1 MSARPGSTGRE
12 SIAGILALIA
22 ILASLTSVLYY
33 AHFSDFYNPDSPGY
47 IAPAANLLAGKG
59 FADAQGNPDTLRT
72 PGYPLVILPFLWAH
86 LALKYLMLFQHL
98 LRVLIIVATAAFA
111 FHLSGSRR
119 QAVLVGIVLSLDLP
133 FLRSANNIMTEV
145 VFTLA
150 LGIALLLLWTGS
162 MKLSGRMVRC
172 VAAGLLCG
180 ATVLIRPVSIFLF
193 VPVAIYLAVVRRQ
206 WRAAAAF
213 CVAFLCLPLA
223 WAVRNDLKA
232 GYLGVSSISGYS
244 VMQSRAAGV
253 LAINDPGEFYAN
265 LDKRQAELAAQACHD
280 LERIHGVNDCEQLS
294 IPVRSAYYSKVG
306 VGILRRHPF
315 AYLKLAIRGSGMMML
330 TGSPASLSGIT
341 GLNFNV
347 AAKLLLLYTVPCLA
361 FAVFGLKQCWNMNR
375 AFFWLAALV
384 IGYFVVVSSGAET
397 FARFRVPVL
406 PLYSILIALGL
417 DSAWQRISIRRSSQP
432 Q

>member
-1 MSARPGSTGRE
+1 
-12 SIAGILALIA
+12 
-22 ILASLTSVLYY
+22 
-33 AHFSDFYNPDSPGY
+33 
-47 IAPAANLLAGKG
+47 
-59 FADAQGNPDTLRT
+59 
-72 PGYPLVILPFLWAH
+72 
-86 LALKYLMLFQHL
+86 
-98 LRVLIIVATAAFA
+98 
-111 FHLSGSRR
+111 
-119 QAVLVGIVLSLDLP
+119 
-133 FLRSANNIMTEV
+133 MTEV

-150 LGIALLLLWTGS
+150 LGIALKLLWTGS

-172 VAAGLLCG
+172 LAAGLLCG

-193 VPVAIYLAVVRRQ
+193 VPVAVYLVLVRRE

-223 WAVRNDLKA
+223 WAVRNDLRA

-280 LERIHGVNDCEQLS
+280 LERIHAVVDCEQLS
-294 IPVRSAYYSKVG
+294 IPIRSAYYSKVG
-306 VGILRRHPF
+306 VAILVRHPF
-315 AYLKLAIRGSGMMML
+315 AYLKLAIRGFGMMML
-330 TGSPASLSGIT
+330 TGSPASLAGIT
-341 GLNFNV
+341 GLNFDV
-347 AAKLLLLYTVPCLA
+347 AAKLLLLYTVPCLG
-361 FAVFGLKQCWNMNR
+361 FAVFGLKQCWTMNR

-384 IGYFVVVSSGAET
+384 IGYFVIVSSGAET

-417 DSAWQRISIRRSSQP
+417 DSAWQRISNRRRNLVARDSDGISS
-432 Q
+432 